1 MLIPKKVK
9 HRKQQKGRRR
19 FAGTASRGTDLNFGS
34 YGIKALETSW
44 VSARQIE
51 AVRRVLTRYTKRGG
65 KIWIR
70 VFPDKPITVKG
81 SEVPMGGGKG
91 SVDHFVVPVKPGR
104 ILFEIDGVSREIA
117 QEAFRL
123 AAHKMPI
130 KTKFI
135 EKNKI

>member
-19 FAGTASRGTDLNFGS
+19 FEGVSSRGSELNFGAF
-34 YGIKALETSW
+34 GIKALETSW

-65 KIWIR
+65 KVWIR
-70 VFPDKPITVKG
+70 VFPDKPVTVKG

-91 SVDHFVVPVKPGR
+91 STDHFVVAVKPGR
-104 ILFEIDGVSREIA
+104 VLFEIDGVTKAEA
-117 QEAFRL
+117 QESMKL
-123 AAHKMPI
+123 AAYKLPI
-130 KTKFI
+130 KVKFI
-135 EKNKI
+135 ER

>member
-91 SVDHFVVPVKPGR
+91 STDHFVVAIKPGR
-104 ILFEIDGVSREIA
+104 ILFEIDGVTRIEA
-117 QEAFRL
+117 QESMRL
-123 AAHKMPI
+123 ASHKLPI
-130 KTKFI
+130 KVKFV
-135 EKNKI
+135 ER